1 MMHYLL
7 IVINGLNGCYLKECA
22 RKRNMMS
29 NQFQLLKEQRFRP
42 FFFTQ
47 FLGAFN
53 DNVFKTALITLV
65 AFHAASLSS
74 IDGGTLATLLPGIFI
89 LPFFL
94 FSATAGQIAD
104 KYEKSQII
112 RLVKIFEIGLMAFA
126 SAGFFLH
133 NIWLLGAALF
143 MMGMHSTLFGPVK
156 YSYLPQHLK
165 ENELIGGNGMV
176 EMGSFLAI
184 LLGQVLGAWLA
195 TVTNHEIFTS
205 ITILAIAALGYS
217 TSRGVP
223 KSPAADS
230 TLNINW
236 NPITETIRNIKLIWG
251 QQQIWLAIIAIS
263 WFWFYGATL
272 LAQFPNLAKAVLH
285 GDESVFIL
293 LLSVFSIG
301 IGLGSLLCEKL
312 SKGRV
317 ELGLVVLGA
326 IGLSIFGADL
336 YYSATHLPS
345 NKVLF
350 DTATFIGKNYDTQ
363 GNLIWM
369 NWRLLGDIGLIGL
382 FGGFY
387 IVPLYVLIQTR
398 SQAGFQSRVI
408 AANNIVNALFMVISA
423 GFSVLIFSKGYSIPQ
438 LFLATALL
446 NIVVTVYLCIRQPE
460 YWRTYVAWMKQII

>member
-1 MMHYLL
+1 
-7 IVINGLNGCYLKECA
+7 
-22 RKRNMMS
+22 MS

-53 DNVFKTALITLV
+53 DNMFKTALITLV

-74 IDGGTLATLLPGIFI
+74 IDGATLATLLPGVFI

-104 KYEKSQII
+104 KYEKSRII
-112 RLVKIFEIGLMAFA
+112 RMVKVFEIAIMLFA
-126 SAGFFLH
+126 SAGFFMH
-133 NIWLLGAALF
+133 NLWLLATALF

-165 ENELIGGNGMV
+165 VHELIGGNGMV
-176 EMGSFLAI
+176 EMGSFVAI

-195 TVTNHEIFTS
+195 TLAHHELFTS
-205 ITILAIAALGYS
+205 IAILLIAMLGYC

-223 KSPAADS
+223 NSPAADS
-230 TLNINW
+230 TLKINW
-236 NPITETIRNIKLIWG
+236 NPITETIRNIKLIWP
-251 QQQIWLAIIAIS
+251 QQPIWLAIVAIS

-272 LAQFPNLAKAVLH
+272 LAQFPNLAKDVLH

-293 LLSVFSIG
+293 LLSVFSMG

-317 ELGLVVLGA
+317 ELGLVLFGA
-326 IGLSIFGADL
+326 IGLTLFGADL
-336 YYSATHLPS
+336 YAASSSIHAPS
-345 NKVLF
+345 SPALQSYVS
-350 DTATFIGKNYDTQ
+350 FIGT
-363 GNLIWM
+363 LSH
-369 NWRLLGDIGLIGL
+369 WRLLADIALIGL

-387 IVPLYVLIQTR
+387 IVLLYVLLQTR
-398 SQAGFQSRVI
+398 AEKSHQSRVL
-408 AANNIVNALFMVISA
+408 AANNIINALFMVVSA
-423 GFSVLIFSKGYSIPQ
+423 GFSVWVFSLGFNIPQ
-438 LFLATALL
+438 LFLITALL
-446 NIVVTVYLCIRQPE
+446 NALIAIYLCIRQPE
-460 YWRTYVAWMKQII
+460 FLTAFIKWVKTRI

>member
-1 MMHYLL
+1 
-7 IVINGLNGCYLKECA
+7 
-22 RKRNMMS
+22 MS
-29 NQFQLLKEQRFRP
+29 NQFQLLKEQHFRP

-74 IDGGTLATLLPGIFI
+74 IDGRTLATLLPGIFI

-112 RLVKIFEIGLMAFA
+112 RLIKIFEIGLMAFA

-133 NIWLLGAALF
+133 NIWLLGEALF

-165 ENELIGGNGMV
+165 ESELIGGNGMV
-176 EMGSFLAI
+176 EMGSFVAI

-230 TLNINW
+230 MLTINW
-236 NPITETIRNIKLIWG
+236 NPITETIRNIKLIWR

-350 DTATFIGKNYDTQ
+350 DTATFIGKNYDAQ
-363 GNLIWM
+363 GHLIWV

>member
-1 MMHYLL
+1 
-7 IVINGLNGCYLKECA
+7 
-22 RKRNMMS
+22 MS
-29 NQFQLLKEQRFRP
+29 NQFDLLTQQRFRP

-65 AFHAASLSS
+65 AFHAASLSN
-74 IDGGTLATLLPGIFI
+74 IDGGTLTTLLPGAFI

-104 KYEKSQII
+104 KFEKSSII
-112 RLVKIFEIGLMAFA
+112 RLVKVFEIAIMLFA
-126 SAGFFLH
+126 SIGFYLHHIWFLS
-133 NIWLLGAALF
+133 AALF

-165 ENELIGGNGMV
+165 ETELIGGNGLI
-176 EMGSFLAI
+176 EMGTFVAI
-184 LLGQVLGAWLA
+184 LFGQIFGAWLA
-195 TVTNHEIFTS
+195 TAPNHALLTS
-205 ITILAIAALGYS
+205 ISILIIAILGYW

-223 KSPAADS
+223 KSPAAD
-230 TLNINW
+230 TDLTINW
-236 NPITETIRNIKLIWG
+236 NPITETYRSLRFIWS
-251 QQQIWLAIIAIS
+251 QQTVWLGIIAIS

-272 LAQFPNLAKAVLH
+272 LAQFPNLAKNVLH

-317 ELGLVVLGA
+317 ELGLVVFGA
-326 IGLSIFGADL
+326 IGLTVFGVDL
-336 YYSATHLPS
+336 YYSSSHIHIAGSAL
-345 NKVLF
+345 
-350 DTATFIGKNYDTQ
+350 IQNYQ
-363 GNLIWM
+363 SFLSIFSH
-369 NWRLLGDIGLIGL
+369 WRLLADVLLIGL

-398 SQAGFQSRVI
+398 AQKGFQSRVI
-408 AANNIVNALFMVISA
+408 AANNIMNALFMVVSA
-423 GFSVLIFSKGYSIPQ
+423 GFSLLLFNLDLNIPQ
-438 LFLATALL
+438 LFLTTALL
-446 NIVVTVYLCIRQPE
+446 NAIVTIYLCMRQPE
-460 YWRTYVAWMKQII
+460 YLHTFQAWLKRLV

>member
-1 MMHYLL
+1 
-7 IVINGLNGCYLKECA
+7 
-22 RKRNMMS
+22 MS

-42 FFFTQ
+42 FFLTQ

-53 DNVFKTALITLV
+53 DNVFKTALVTLV

-104 KYEKSQII
+104 KYEKSKIM
-112 RLVKIFEIGLMAFA
+112 RLVKVFEIGIMAFA

-133 NIWLLGAALF
+133 NIWLLGGALF

-176 EMGSFLAI
+176 EMGSFVAI

-195 TVTNHEIFTS
+195 TITNHEIFTS
-205 ITILAIAALGYS
+205 ITILVIAALGYS
-217 TSRGVP
+217 TSRSVP
-223 KSPAADS
+223 NSPAADS

-236 NPITETIRNIKLIWG
+236 NPITQTICNIKLIWG

-272 LAQFPNLAKAVLH
+272 LAQFPNLAKDVLH

-312 SKGRV
+312 SKGLV
-317 ELGLVVLGA
+317 ELGIVVLGA

-336 YYSATHLPS
+336 YYSAIHIPS
-345 NKVLF
+345 NSDKVIF
-350 DTATFIGKNYDTQ
+350 DTATFIGKNYDKQ
-363 GNLIWM
+363 GHLIWM
-369 NWRLLGDIGLIGL
+369 YWRLLGDIGLIGL

-438 LFLATALL
+438 LFLATALI
-446 NIVVTVYLCIRQPE
+446 NIIVTVYLCMRQPE